1 MHKNIFSMT
10 ICDSPPPPPPASP
23 QNPQTNKDQT
33 KNSLTPQMP
42 INIHAYTVIQWNTT
56 YTSVEMNELQ
66 IYTTVR
72 KQKTPNMNL
81 CT

>member
-10 ICDSPPPPPPASP
+10 ICDSPPTP

-33 KNSLTPQMP
+33 KNSLTPQMS

-72 KQKTPNMNL
+72 KHKTPNMNL